1 MRIAK
6 DAVPPSPR
14 RGPAL
19 DAPRMRAAAASA
31 IAAPGGWD
39 HHVTSLMA
47 VEGAAGSESA
57 PGGSSS
63 SSVGGAAVAGGSSDG
78 SAPAPAGSGVGS
90 APAARS
96 FICSFPG
103 CSATFNK
110 GWRLDAHLCSHT
122 GAVSGAGPRAGRGRP
137 GGCGR
142 PHPSRSL
149 SFRGRTCASTRAAAR
164 ASPGTSTAP
173 GTSSRTPGK
182 GPSSKARPRP
192 SVALPR
198 WERAGLPLQCAVR
211 DGGRPAAV
219 VGQQVEIRVLCRSSP
234 LT

>member
-1 MRIAK
+1 MIRRPPRSTLFPYTTLFRSSREGRRRRRPPGA
-6 DAVPPSPR
+6 PSP
-14 RGPAL
+14 
-19 DAPRMRAAAASA
+19 AASSRRPFTY
-31 IAAPGGWD
+31 APLP
-39 HHVTSLMA
+39 S
-47 VEGAAGSESA
+47 
-57 PGGSSS
+57 PP
-63 SSVGGAAVAGGSSDG
+63 
-78 SAPAPAGSGVGS
+78 PA
-90 APAARS
+90 
-96 FICSFPG
+96 FP
-103 CSATFNK
+103 
-110 GWRLDAHLCSHT
+110 
-122 GAVSGAGPRAGRGRP
+122 RP

-198 WERAGLPLQCAVR
+198 WERAGPPLQCAVR
-211 DGGRPAAV
+211 DGWRPAAV